1 MPNTH
6 SPAGASGAEAAAV
19 SEAASRPNTDPD
31 ALLTEVQAADFLNLS
46 VRTLQAWR
54 LRGGGSR
61 YIKCGRAVRYRR
73 RDLIAYLDTN
83 TVAHTSDLGQ
93 AA

>member
-1 MPNTH
+1 M
-6 SPAGASGAEAAAV
+6 AGSATASLAAAV

-83 TVAHTSDLGQ
+83 TVAHTSDPGQ